1 MKYSI
6 ILPVRNGG
14 EYVKECVN
22 SILSQTLNTFNLHV
36 LDNCSTDGTLEWIRS
51 LNDDRIKIFPSAK
64 SLTIEENW
72 KRAAGISKNEYL
84 TLIGH
89 DDLLANNYL
98 QVMDKLIAKH
108 PNASLYQTHFSYI
121 DSDGK
126 KIRDCKPMQE
136 VETAKDFLI
145 SLLTNSMDT
154 RGTGF
159 LMRSKDY
166 DDLGGIPL
174 YPNLL
179 FADYE
184 LWLNLTRKSYKATAS
199 QNCFSFRLHYSTT
212 SISPDIKLQQAFEQ
226 FIYFLHSLQK
236 QDRELHEAI
245 KQHAEEFLLVNCK
258 GLSHRLLRTPI
269 DKRDKLSVEAFIE
282 RCKLYSDLLIPFNTF
297 KPTSVF
303 SIWLARVLDSSGI
316 GRSLFLFFKRI
327 YSKPVLK

>member
-22 SILSQTLNTFNLHV
+22 SILSQTLDNFNLHM
-36 LDNCSTDGTLEWIRS
+36 LDNCSTDGTLEWINS
-51 LNDDRIKIFPSAK
+51 LHDERIVMYPSTA

-72 KRAAGISKNEYL
+72 KRAAAIPKNKYI

-89 DDLLANNYL
+89 DDILASNYL
-98 QVMDKLIAKH
+98 QVMDELIASH

-121 DSDGK
+121 DGDGK
-126 KIRDCKPMQE
+126 KIRDCKPMKQ
-136 VETAKDFLI
+136 VENAKDFLT
-145 SLLTNSMDT
+145 SLLTNTMDI

-159 LMRSKDY
+159 MMRSKDY
-166 DDLGGIPL
+166 DALGGIPL

-236 QDRELHEAI
+236 EDHELSEVI
-245 KQHAEEFLLVNCK
+245 KQHGEEFLLVNCK

-269 DKRDKLSVEAFIE
+269 DKRHNLSVKAFIDK
-282 RCKLYSDLLIPFNTF
+282 CKLYADLLNTNKKLQPLSF
-297 KPTSVF
+297 F
-303 SIWLARVLDSSGI
+303 SIWLALMLDNNVIS
-316 GRSLFLFFKRI
+316 RSLFLAFKKI